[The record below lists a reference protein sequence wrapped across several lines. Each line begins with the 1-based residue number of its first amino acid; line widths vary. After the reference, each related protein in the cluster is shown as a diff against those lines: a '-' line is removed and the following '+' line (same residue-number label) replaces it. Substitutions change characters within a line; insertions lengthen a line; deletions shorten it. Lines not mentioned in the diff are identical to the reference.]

1 MSRVL
6 HFLLLITFCL
16 LLTSCGGDSNS
27 STASLL
33 GSLKAT
39 KASSS
44 TITLTTAQQYD
55 IIRLMQAM
63 FNAAPGAFN
72 LQVLGEHLVSSGISM
87 SELAKEL
94 EQSDLFKSPL
104 LYPPSLTSQQF
115 ADKLVTN
122 MIGDTAN
129 AYNRAS
135 IASAVA
141 YFVDNGTSRGE
152 IAWLLA
158 SLISTIPVTDS
169 NWGKAAAQLSNRV
182 EVAYYYSVT
191 KAQSSDDF
199 GTLQAVTRFV
209 TADPATVIT
218 AKATTPVNLAPS
230 WAYAGVTSG
239 NRQITLNW
247 TSASKTSTTGTYTL
261 YWSKTPGVT
270 KKTGFKISNVKSPY
284 IHTGLSNGTS
294 YYYVL
299 TETVAGIEGAE
310 SLEVATAPKGMVP
323 QAPAGITISPLNNAI
338 LLTID
343 RTGVAATTKY
353 NLYWSASDKLTNA
366 TKISNAFGSTTTF
379 RHNGLT
385 NGTIYYYAVAAES
398 TEGEGAKSSI
408 MAATPLAD
416 ISATNYVAGSSSAKP
431 AAPKSVSAVAA
442 SQQVAISW
450 DMPKNQLPTVFDPA
464 ETPTQAPVISAYN
477 IYWAT
482 SLITDLKKANKLT
495 LTVSKEVTLPVTFV
509 HNTGLTNNTP
519 YYYSITA
526 VAATDVDGNP
536 LKNAAGTVLSFESP
550 TSSQV
555 MAVPEAKKP
564 AAPTGL
570 SATSGA
576 QQIALS
582 WTASSTSGA
591 VYRLYVSD
599 KVPASPEEL
608 VASQNLVAITTTP
621 SYTHTALQSGIT
633 YYYVVTAVTDAESA
647 PTAAVAI
654 ALR

>member
-1 MSRVL
+1 MDRVL
-6 HFLLLITFCL
+6 HFFLLIGFCL
-16 LLTSCGGDSNS
+16 LLASCGGSSSS

-33 GSLKAT
+33 GSLKAA

-44 TITLTTAQQYD
+44 TITLTTTQQYD

-72 LQVLGEHLVSSGISM
+72 LQMLGEHLVSSGISM

-104 LYPPSLTSQQF
+104 LYPTSLTSQQF
-115 ADKLVTN
+115 ADKLVAN

-141 YFVDNGTSRGE
+141 CFVDNGTSRGE

-209 TADPATVIT
+209 TADPATVIA

-230 WAYAGVTSG
+230 WAYTGVTSG

-247 TSASKTSTTGTYTL
+247 TSASKASTTGTYTL

-270 KKTGFKISNVKSPY
+270 KKNGFKISNVKSPY
-284 IHTGLSNGTS
+284 THTGLSNGTS

-299 TETVAGIEGAE
+299 TETVAGIEGPE
-310 SLEVATAPKGMVP
+310 SLEVGTAPKGMAP
-323 QAPAGITISPLNNAI
+323 QAPAGNSLLPLNGAM
-338 LLTID
+338 LVTID
-343 RTGVAATTKY
+343 RTGAAATTRY
-353 NLYWSASDKLTNA
+353 NLYWSVSDKFTNA
-366 TKISNAFGSTTTF
+366 TKISNAFGSSTTF

-385 NGTIYYYAVAAES
+385 NGTIYYYAVAAENAD
-398 TEGEGAKSSI
+398 GEGARSNI
-408 MAATPLAD
+408 MAATPLAE

-431 AAPKSVSAVAA
+431 AAPKSVSVVAA
-442 SQQVAISW
+442 NQQMTLSW

-495 LTVSKEVTLPVTFV
+495 LPISEEVTLPVTFV
-509 HNTGLTNNTP
+509 HNTGLTNNSS
-519 YYYSITA
+519 YYYIVTA
-526 VAATDVDGNP
+526 VAATDASGNP

-550 TSSQV
+550 ASSQV

-570 SATSGA
+570 SAISGA

-599 KVPASPEEL
+599 KAPTSPEEL
-608 VASQNLVAITTTP
+608 VTSQNLVTITTTT
-621 SYTHTALQSGIT
+621 SFTHTALQPGIT

-647 PTAAVAI
+647 PTAVVAI

>member
-1 MSRVL
+1 
-6 HFLLLITFCL
+6 
-16 LLTSCGGDSNS
+16 
-27 STASLL
+27 
-33 GSLKAT
+33 
-39 KASSS
+39 
-44 TITLTTAQQYD
+44 
-55 IIRLMQAM
+55 
-63 FNAAPGAFN
+63 
-72 LQVLGEHLVSSGISM
+72 
-87 SELAKEL
+87 
-94 EQSDLFKSPL
+94 
-104 LYPPSLTSQQF
+104 
-115 ADKLVTN
+115 
-122 MIGDTAN
+122 
-129 AYNRAS
+129 
-135 IASAVA
+135 
-141 YFVDNGTSRGE
+141 
-152 IAWLLA
+152 
-158 SLISTIPVTDS
+158 
-169 NWGKAAAQLSNRV
+169 
-182 EVAYYYSVT
+182 
-191 KAQSSDDF
+191 
-199 GTLQAVTRFV
+199 
-209 TADPATVIT
+209 
-218 AKATTPVNLAPS
+218 
-230 WAYAGVTSG
+230 
-239 NRQITLNW
+239 
-247 TSASKTSTTGTYTL
+247 
-261 YWSKTPGVT
+261 
-270 KKTGFKISNVKSPY
+270 
-284 IHTGLSNGTS
+284 
-294 YYYVL
+294 
-299 TETVAGIEGAE
+299 
-310 SLEVATAPKGMVP
+310 
-323 QAPAGITISPLNNAI
+323 
-338 LLTID
+338 
-343 RTGVAATTKY
+343 
-353 NLYWSASDKLTNA
+353 
-366 TKISNAFGSTTTF
+366 
-379 RHNGLT
+379 
-385 NGTIYYYAVAAES
+385 
-398 TEGEGAKSSI
+398 

-482 SLITDLKKANKLT
+482 SLIADLKKANKLT